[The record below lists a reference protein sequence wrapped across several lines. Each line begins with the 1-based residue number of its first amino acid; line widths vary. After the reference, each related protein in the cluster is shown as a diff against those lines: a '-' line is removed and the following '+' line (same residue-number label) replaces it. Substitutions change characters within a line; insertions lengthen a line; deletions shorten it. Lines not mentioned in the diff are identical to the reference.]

1 MKVLL
6 DPGHGGND
14 PGAVGNDIQEKDIAL
29 EVALRVGEG
38 LIDIGHDVLFTRDR
52 DEGIT
57 PAQRLIM
64 IREYEP
70 EAFISIHC
78 NSAENEQAHGIETIW
93 KDKHDYP
100 LAKRIHWALIEDT
113 GRRDRGLKQ
122 DGSAE
127 YKRNLAV
134 LKDLETPACL
144 VEIGFIS
151 NEEEAEFIKDNIEL
165 MANAIAEGINRFAEN
180 V

>member
-14 PGAVGNDIQEKDIAL
+14 PGAIGNDIQEKDITLELAL
-29 EVALRVGEG
+29 EVGKL
-38 LIDIGHDVLFTRDR
+38 LIDIGHDVFFTRDR
-52 DEGIT
+52 DVGIT
-57 PAQRLIM
+57 PSQRLIM
-64 IREYEP
+64 IREYNP
-70 EAFISIHC
+70 EAFISLHC
-78 NSAENEQAHGIETIW
+78 NSAENEQALGIETIY
-93 KDKHDYP
+93 KDEYDYP
-100 LAKRIHWALIEDT
+100 LAKSIHKVLIQET

-151 NEEEAEFIKDNIEL
+151 NEEEAEFIKVNIDI
-165 MANAIAEGINRFAEN
+165 MADAIAEGIDRFAN